1 MRAVRHILL
10 PAVALIAL
18 SSFSCGSGDSAS
30 DGAGASKGAAPHR
43 IAFVS
48 NGVDPFWNVCAAGAR
63 AKAAELGVDLDV
75 VFPNGTAEDQNQKL
89 EDLLIRG
96 VSGIAVSPVNS
107 TGQVGFLD
115 RIAADVPLITQD
127 TDAPD
132 SQRLCFIG
140 VDNYAAGRT
149 VGSLVKEACPDGGS
163 VVIFIGRLEQNN
175 ARDRRQGV
183 IDELLDR
190 DSDPSRFD
198 EVGKV
203 PKGGKYEVLDT
214 RVDNFDVAQA
224 MAGAQDALVAYPD
237 LACMVGLFAYNPP
250 TCLEALR
257 SAGRLGEVQVIGFDE
272 QDGTLD
278 GIESGHVYATVSQNP
293 YQYGSESVRVL
304 NAICD
309 GDKSVIPEGGIIG
322 VKAAIVR
329 KENVAEFR
337 AELNKRRAGE

>member
-1 MRAVRHILL
+1 MRFL
-10 PAVALIAL
+10 PLAAVALTAL
-18 SSFSCGSGDSAS
+18 FSVSCGPQET
-30 DGAGASKGAAPHR
+30 GARR

-63 AKAAELGVDLDV
+63 AKAAELGIEVEV

-96 VSGIAVSPVNS
+96 VAGIAVSPINS
-107 TGQVGFLD
+107 VGQVSFLD

-132 SQRLCFIG
+132 SKRLCFIG
-140 VDNYAAGRT
+140 VDNYQAGRT

-163 VVIFIGRLEQNN
+163 VVIFVGRPEQNK

-190 DSDPSRFD
+190 DNDPSRFD

-203 PKGGKYEVLDT
+203 PRGGKYEVLDT
-214 RVDNFDVAQA
+214 RVDNADAAQA
-224 MAGAQDALVAYPD
+224 MAGAQDALVAYPE
-237 LACMVGLFAYNPP
+237 LACMIGLFAYNPP

-257 SAGRLGEVQVIGFDE
+257 SAGKLGEVQVVGFDE

-278 GIESGHVYATVSQNP
+278 GIEAGHVFATVSQNP
-293 YQYGSESVRVL
+293 YMYGYESVRVL

-309 GDKSVIPEGGIIG
+309 GDNSVIPEGGIIG
-322 VKAAIVR
+322 VKAAVVR
-329 KENVAEFR
+329 KSNLAEFR
-337 AELNKRRAGE
+337 AVLDKRRAGDH

>member
-1 MRAVRHILL
+1 VRYSLL
-10 PAVALIAL
+10 SAVALIAL
-18 SSFSCGSGDSAS
+18 SSFSCGSGDS
-30 DGAGASKGAAPHR
+30 GARR

-63 AKAAELGVDLDV
+63 AKAAELGVDVEV

-89 EDLLIRG
+89 DDLLIRG
-96 VSGIAVSPVNS
+96 VAGIAVSPINS
-107 TGQVGFLD
+107 SGQVGILD
-115 RIAADVPLITQD
+115 RIAAEVPLITQD

-132 SQRLCFIG
+132 SKRLCFIG

-190 DSDPSRFD
+190 DNDPSRFD
-198 EVGKV
+198 EVGKA

-250 TCLEALR
+250 TCVEALR
-257 SAGRLGEVQVIGFDE
+257 SAGKLGKVQVVGFDE
-272 QDGTLD
+272 QDQTLD

-309 GDKSVIPEGGIIG
+309 GDNSVIPEGGIIG
-322 VKAAIVR
+322 VKAAVVR
-329 KENVAEFR
+329 KDNVAEFR